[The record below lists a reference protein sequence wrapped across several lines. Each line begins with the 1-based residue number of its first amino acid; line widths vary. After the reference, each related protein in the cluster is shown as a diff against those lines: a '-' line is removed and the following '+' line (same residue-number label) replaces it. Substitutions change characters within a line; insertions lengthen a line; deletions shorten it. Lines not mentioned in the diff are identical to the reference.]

1 MKKTDLLI
9 SVNGGGG
16 VIPSIS
22 KKKRKMVLGFP
33 ESEYNLK
40 SGII

>member
-9 SVNGGGG
+9 SVNGGG